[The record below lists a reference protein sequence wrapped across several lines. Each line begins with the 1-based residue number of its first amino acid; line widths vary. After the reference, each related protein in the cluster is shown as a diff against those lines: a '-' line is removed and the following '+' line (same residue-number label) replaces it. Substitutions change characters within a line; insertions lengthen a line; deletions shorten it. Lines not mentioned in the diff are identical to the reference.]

1 MKKFVKN
8 PRISQISVVFL
19 SIILSI
25 ALLVGSTSLRFHVLT
40 DSLFRSEMTGD
51 TLSMHYVLAY
61 PEAYRIPE
69 DTAVLPVYSPES
81 QAAGRQELSKTIR
94 RLHTI
99 PAALLPR
106 DSRLLHTLLTDYLTG
121 EAKLQEFSYYSE
133 PLSPSSGM
141 QSELPILLAEY
152 TFRSRQDV
160 ENYLSLLEQIPAF
173 LASIGTYEKEKAAAG
188 LFMADYSADKVI
200 DQCRTIMDPD
210 LIDTQTHFLDT
221 TFSERL
227 ATLTSAKILTATD
240 ASAYHKRNHELLSEY
255 VLPAYQSLADT
266 ISDLRESGHNSKGLA
281 AFPHGREYYV
291 LLLSRTTGSRRPI
304 PELKKMLAA
313 QFQKDSHAFSDLCKT
328 HPDIFSAESGY
339 SFPLTTPE
347 EILTDLSQRMCSDFP
362 PFPADRENAPSCTV
376 KKVSES
382 LENYCSPAFYLTP
395 PIDDFHSNA
404 IYINQKD
411 DPEGLSLYTT
421 LAHEGYPG
429 HLYQTVYH
437 HLYCQAH
444 GQNPARNLLHYG
456 GYVEGWGYYTEMQSY
471 RYCQDLVK
479 ENGAPSEL
487 TLLYEA
493 SRLNRNMQLCL
504 FSLLDI
510 AIHYDGADLV
520 QVEHTLEKMG
530 ISDPKVIQNIY
541 EYIVEEPATYPKY
554 YIGYLEILA
563 LREQAKAEWGSE
575 YSDLRFHQAVL
586 DAGPMP
592 FDLLGE
598 HILSG
603 S

>member
-1 MKKFVKN
+1 MKKFVKK
-8 PRISQISVVFL
+8 PRNAKIALILL

-25 ALLVGSTSLRFHVLT
+25 SLLAGSTSLRFHVLT

-51 TLSMHYVLAY
+51 TLSMHYVLAH
-61 PEAYRIPE
+61 PEDYHIPE

-81 QAAGRQELSKTIR
+81 QAAGRQELSKTIH

-99 PAALLPR
+99 PEKLLPR
-106 DSRLLHTLLTDYLTG
+106 DSRLLHTLLVDYLTR
-121 EAKLQEFSYYSE
+121 EANLQEFSYYSE

-141 QSELPILLAEY
+141 QSQLPILLAEY
-152 TFRSRQDV
+152 TFRSGQDV
-160 ENYLSLLEQIPAF
+160 ENYLSLLEQVPAF
-173 LASIGTYEKEKAAAG
+173 LSSIGTYEKEKAAAG

-200 DQCRTIMDPD
+200 AQCRTIMDPD
-210 LIDTQTHFLDT
+210 LIATQSHFLDT

-227 ATLTSAKILTATD
+227 ASLTSAKILTAAE
-240 ASAYHKRNHELLSEY
+240 ASAYHKKNHELLSEY

-266 ISDLRESGHNSKGLA
+266 ISELRESGHNDQGLA
-281 AFPHGREYYV
+281 AFPHGREYYA
-291 LLLSRTTGSRRPI
+291 LLLCQTTGSRRSI
-304 PELKKMLAA
+304 PELKKMLASR
-313 QFQKDSHAFSDLCKT
+313 FQEDSLAFSELCRT
-328 HPDIFSAESGY
+328 YPDMFAAESGY

-347 EILTDLSQRMCSDFP
+347 EILTDLSQRMCSEFP
-362 PFPADRENAPSCTV
+362 PLPTDQEAAPSCTV
-376 KKVSES
+376 KDVSES
-382 LENYCSPAFYLTP
+382 LEEYCSPAFYLTP
-395 PIDDFHSNA
+395 PIDDFQSNT

-411 DPEGLSLYTT
+411 HPKGLSLYTT

-437 HLYCQAH
+437 HLYRQAH
-444 GQNPARNLLHYG
+444 AQNPARNLLHYG
-456 GYVEGWGYYTEMQSY
+456 GYIEGWGYYTEMQSY
-471 RYCQDLVK
+471 RYCQELAK
-479 ENGAPSEL
+479 ENGASSEL
-487 TLLYEA
+487 TMLYEA

-510 AIHYDGADLV
+510 AIHYDGADLA

-530 ISDPKVIQNIY
+530 ITDQAVIQNIY

-563 LREQAKAEWGSE
+563 LQEQAKAEWGSE

-598 HILSG
+598 HIFSG